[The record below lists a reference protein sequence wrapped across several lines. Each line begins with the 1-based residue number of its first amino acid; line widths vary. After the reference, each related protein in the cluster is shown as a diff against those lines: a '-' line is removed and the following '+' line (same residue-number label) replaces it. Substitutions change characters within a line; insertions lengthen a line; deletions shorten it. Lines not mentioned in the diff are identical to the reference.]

1 MEGDELTCSIGSSLD
16 FSSGSLGAALLLSEP
31 ILSLNHAGLHG
42 LHLFHELLNIHRINS
57 LDEFSMKFIDG
68 KLNEGILVKLL
79 GGQGCL

>member
-1 MEGDELTCSIGSSLD
+1 MEGYKLARSIGSSLD

-68 KLNEGILVKLL
+68 KLNEGVLVKLL